1 MSTAIIGTAGTSTV
15 AARPAS
21 AHFGTQYSD
30 SHRAGVQRAGTQ
42 RADSQRADSQRA
54 GAHLRLTK
62 RGRRVLTVLAA
73 VPVVIGALFFT
84 LNGGMATATDV
95 AGSTKF
101 HYVTISAGE
110 SLWQLAGQI
119 APSADPR
126 DVISDVVHLNQLA
139 STDLQAGQRL
149 AIPTQY
155 SR

>member
-1 MSTAIIGTAGTSTV
+1 MSAAIIGTAGTSPMAT
-15 AARPAS
+15 RPAS
-21 AHFGTQYSD
+21 AHFGTQHSDPHRAD
-30 SHRAGVQRAGTQ
+30 SHRVGTQAAGT
-42 RADSQRADSQRA
+42 
-54 GAHLRLTK
+54 HLRLTK

-73 VPVVIGALFFT
+73 VPVVIGALIFT

>member
-1 MSTAIIGTAGTSTV
+1 MSAAIIGTAGTSPMAT
-15 AARPAS
+15 RPAS
-21 AHFGTQYSD
+21 AHFGTQHSD
-30 SHRAGVQRAGTQ
+30 PRRASTQRAGT
-42 RADSQRADSQRA
+42 
-54 GAHLRLTK
+54 HLRLTK

-73 VPVVIGALFFT
+73 VPVVIGALIFT